1 MYHFS
6 DVIKSGY
13 LREVEAISVEVLLT
27 TLALAFALGVFITAI
42 YRLTYSGVMFS
53 WNFAL
58 SLILLSLVTSLVILA
73 VSSNV
78 VLSLGMVGALS
89 IVRFRTAVKDVMDTV
104 FMFWAIASGII
115 TGAGYMVVAIIAT
128 AVVGLLFVV
137 VCLARQA
144 VTAQSYMLIIRC
156 SAETELDKALTRVAP
171 YRVRSKTLSADAV
184 ELVAE
189 LRLGSRNFKKAE
201 ALAHVPGIEK
211 VDIVSY
217 NGDTLL

>member
-13 LREVEAISVEVLLT
+13 LHEIEAVSVETLLT
-27 TLALAFALGVFITAI
+27 TLLLAFVLGVFITAV

-115 TGAGYMVVAIIAT
+115 TGAGYMTIALIAT
-128 AVVGLLFVV
+128 GVVGLLFIV

-156 SAETELDKALTRVAP
+156 SADTELEKALSRVAP
-171 YRVRSKTLSADAV
+171 YRVRSKTLSADGA

-201 ALAHVPGIEK
+201 ALVNSPGVEK
-211 VDIVSY
+211 LDIVSY

>member
-13 LREVEAISVEVLLT
+13 LHEIEAVSVETLLT
-27 TLALAFALGVFITAI
+27 TLLLAFVLGVFITAV

-115 TGAGYMVVAIIAT
+115 TGAGYMTIALIAT
-128 AVVGLLFVV
+128 GVVGLLFIV

-156 SAETELDKALTRVAP
+156 SADTELEKALSRVAP
-171 YRVRSKTLSADAV
+171 YRVRSKTLSADGA

-201 ALAHVPGIEK
+201 ALVNIPGVEK
-211 VDIVSY
+211 LDIVSY

>member
-13 LREVEAISVEVLLT
+13 LHEIEAVSVETLLT
-27 TLALAFALGVFITAI
+27 TLLLAFVLGVFITAV

-115 TGAGYMVVAIIAT
+115 TGAGYMTIALIAT
-128 AVVGLLFVV
+128 GVVGLLFIV

-156 SAETELDKALTRVAP
+156 SADTELEKALSRVAP
-171 YRVRSKTLSADAV
+171 YRVRSKTLSADGA

-189 LRLGSRNFKKAE
+189 LRLGSRNFKKSE
-201 ALAHVPGIEK
+201 ALVNIPGVEK
-211 VDIVSY
+211 LDIVSY